1 MQERVL
7 DLRRR
12 FLPDNDPEI
21 GDHDVHS
28 DSLLHVSAFFVKRLQ
43 YPQDMCVCLMYRSG
57 VAMNNIAQTYKTL
70 GRLADALAMSQRV
83 LEFRRR
89 VLPENHP
96 SIG

>member
-28 DSLLHVSAFFVKRLQ
+28 DLLLHVSAFFCETFAISTGYV
-43 YPQDMCVCLMYRSG
+43 CVFNVSFRSCH
-57 VAMNNIAQTYKTL
+57 
-70 GRLADALAMSQRV
+70 
-83 LEFRRR
+83 E
-89 VLPENHP
+89 
-96 SIG
+96 